1 MSRNCD
7 DKTHTDAILFS
18 LFFYDSSS
26 HRKPKQK
33 RKKRKR
39 TGTGQTQN
47 DLRNAAVYRRRRWIS
62 MTVGWGWGWGW
73 GRGEERRRRRRQR
86 VGKATPHD
94 VIYRHVLQTEPTN
107 HPPIGLFLTL
117 RLICLF
123 SYDEL
128 ETFTRLL
135 LAGHGLCVCVRDF
148 YRIFFLDCAVCFF
161 FLFGCTSWT
170 KTDSIVGLVW
180 LRLFLVITGF
190 SSVLLG
196 FTGFYWVF
204 LSFYRFY
211 RKGSVL
217 RGFCID
223 LIDFHRLGLGLL
235 GFTGFY

>member
-1 MSRNCD
+1 
-7 DKTHTDAILFS
+7 
-18 LFFYDSSS
+18 
-26 HRKPKQK
+26 
-33 RKKRKR
+33 
-39 TGTGQTQN
+39 
-47 DLRNAAVYRRRRWIS
+47 

-161 FLFGCTSWT
+161 FLIRLHF
-170 KTDSIVGLVW
+170 VNENGLDRW
-180 LRLFLVITGF
+180 PRLITTFLGHYRVF
-190 SSVLLG
+190 LG
-196 FTGFYWVF
+196 FTGFYWV
-204 LSFYRFY
+204 
-211 RKGSVL
+211 
-217 RGFCID
+217 
-223 LIDFHRLGLGLL
+223 LL
-235 GFTGFY
+235 GFPEFL